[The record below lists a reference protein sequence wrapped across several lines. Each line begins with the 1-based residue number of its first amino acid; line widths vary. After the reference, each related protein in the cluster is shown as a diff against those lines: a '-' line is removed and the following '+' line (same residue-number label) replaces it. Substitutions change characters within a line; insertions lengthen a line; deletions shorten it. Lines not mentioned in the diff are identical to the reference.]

1 MKTKNQAM
9 QDKAEEEIVA
19 LRHEL
24 HRHPE
29 LSGQEAWTKAH
40 LMAFIADHTDL
51 KIVDQGTWFYAL
63 YVPETESQGPIA
75 FRADMDALPIEET
88 GTLPYVSEVPGVS
101 HRCGHDGHSAALA
114 ALAIAVSQSKTPYPR
129 KIYLVF
135 QPAEETGQ
143 GGKACAEY
151 LKAAGVEEVYAFHNL
166 NGYPENSIVIRE
178 GLSQPASE
186 GLTIHLTGAAS
197 HASAPEQGRNP
208 AFAVGHLL
216 DRIKEITR
224 RPYATMVLCTV
235 VNVDVGTKDF
245 GISAGEGE
253 VSVTLRAE
261 DEADMHGIEQELRQ
275 YAEDLAD
282 RDGIQVRFEIH
293 DYFPETRNH
302 AKNLQK
308 VRDAA
313 QKIGCPV
320 VEMPKLWRAS
330 EDFGY
335 YLKAM
340 PGAIFYIGS
349 GEDYPPL
356 HTEHYDFNDKLLKTA
371 RDMFLAL
378 I

>member
-1 MKTKNQAM
+1 MKEQCRDENL
-9 QDKAEEEIVA
+9 EEIVA
-19 LRHEL
+19 LRHAL

-29 LSGQEAWTKAH
+29 LSGRETWTKAH
-40 LMAFIADHTDL
+40 LMAFITDRTDL
-51 KIVDQGTWFYAL
+51 EIVDKGTWFYAL
-63 YVPETESQGPIA
+63 YTPEAENQRPIA
-75 FRADMDALPIEET
+75 FRADMDALPIDEAP
-88 GTLPYVSEVPGVS
+88 TLPYASEVPGVS

-114 ALAIAVSQSKTPYPR
+114 ALAVAVSQRPQPFQR

-143 GGKACAEY
+143 GGEACAAF

-166 NGYPENSIVIRE
+166 NGYPENSIVLRE

-186 GLTIHLTGAAS
+186 GLTIHLTGTPC

-208 AFAVGHLL
+208 AFIIAHLIE
-216 DRIKEITR
+216 RVEAIAK
-224 RPYATMVLCTV
+224 RPYATLVFCTV
-235 VNVDVGTKDF
+235 VNVVVGTKDF

-253 VSVTLRAE
+253 LSVTLRAE
-261 DEADMHGIEQELRQ
+261 DERDMQGIEQELRQ

-282 RDGIQVRFEIH
+282 RDGFQVDFEIH

-302 AKNLQK
+302 TKNLQK
-308 VRDAA
+308 VREAA
-313 QKIGCPV
+313 KKTGHPV
-320 VEMPKLWRAS
+320 IEMPDLWHAS

-340 PGAIFYIGS
+340 PGAIFYIGT
-349 GEDYPPL
+349 GENYPPL
-356 HTEHYDFNDKLLKTA
+356 HTEHYDFNDAILKTA

>member
-1 MKTKNQAM
+1 MKTK
-9 QDKAEEEIVA
+9 KEILEEIVG
-19 LRHEL
+19 LRHDL

-29 LSGQEAWTKAH
+29 LSGKESWTKAH

-51 KIVDQGTWFYAL
+51 KIVDKGTWFYAL
-63 YVPETESQGPIA
+63 YVPETETQGPIA
-75 FRADMDALPIEET
+75 FRADMDALPIDEDD
-88 GTLPYVSEVPGVS
+88 TLPYASEVPGVS

-114 ALAIAVSQSKTPYPR
+114 AAAVAVSARGKAYLR
-129 KIYLVF
+129 KIYFVF

-143 GGKACAEY
+143 GGEACAAF

-166 NGYPENSIVIRE
+166 NGYPENSVVIRE

-186 GLTIHLTGAAS
+186 GLTIHLTGTPS

-208 AFAVGHLL
+208 AFVIAHLIE
-216 DRIKEITR
+216 RVEAITE

-235 VNVDVGTKDF
+235 VNVAVGTKDF

-253 VSVTLRAE
+253 LSVTLRAE
-261 DEADMHGIEQELRQ
+261 DERDMQGIEQELRQ

-282 RDGIQVRFEIH
+282 QHGLQIDFAIH

-308 VRDAA
+308 VREAA
-313 QKIGCPV
+313 KKTGHPV
-320 VEMPKLWRAS
+320 IEMPELWRAS

-356 HTEHYDFNDKLLKTA
+356 HTEHYDFNDKLLTTA